1 MKKSKS
7 KKTAPEQSDADAP
20 SWVTGKLPRRTTPR
34 TEEQLDLLVDGMI
47 EGIKD
52 TAAWKELV
60 RRVGA
65 QEARRVLRSRL
76 IAGDARD
83 TMVTLN

>member
-1 MKKSKS
+1 MKKSRS

-34 TEEQLDLLVDGMI
+34 TEEQLDLLVDGTI

-52 TAAWKELV
+52 TAAWKDVV

-65 QEARRVLRSRL
+65 QGAWRILRSRL
-76 IAGDARD
+76 IAGDALD
-83 TMVTLN
+83 TMVTWN